1 MWNWDK
7 TQSPSKM
14 KDKFEIKVILK
25 TNFKLCN
32 RALKVLWYTTNNLKY
47 RPLVQLKINWGIIF
61 TVNKKILIN
70 SLWLINKMETLLF
83 KLLINKILI
92 ILIISKRNNWII
104 LKITFRN
111 TKISICSIMKTFWS
125 RTYSKT
131 KIIIRFNLTFIVNR
145 QKLKINIK
153 DKNCQLNQIMEV
165 REIWTDKFRV
175 IKKWIWNFWAQC
187 LGPLRNVNRYVE
199 WFAW

>member
-1 MWNWDK
+1 MIYK
-7 TQSPSKM
+7 L
-14 KDKFEIKVILK
+14 EII
-25 TNFKLCN
+25 TINFKHCN
-32 RALKVLWYTTNNLKY
+32 WALMFLWYPTNNLKSP
-47 RPLVQLKINWGIIF
+47 PLVQLTINWGTIF
-61 TVNKKILIN
+61 TVNKKILVN
-70 SLWLINKMETLLF
+70 TLFLKNKMETLLF
-83 KLLINKILI
+83 KLLINNKIII

-165 REIWTDKFRV
+165 REIWMDKFRAN
-175 IKKWIWNFWAQC
+175 KKWIWYKHKTYKGSIQKNKH
-187 LGPLRNVNRYVE
+187 
-199 WFAW
+199 

>member
-25 TNFKLCN
+25 TNFKHCN

-92 ILIISKRNNWII
+92 ILIISKRNN
-104 LKITFRN
+104 
-111 TKISICSIMKTFWS
+111 
-125 RTYSKT
+125 
-131 KIIIRFNLTFIVNR
+131 
-145 QKLKINIK
+145 
-153 DKNCQLNQIMEV
+153 
-165 REIWTDKFRV
+165 
-175 IKKWIWNFWAQC
+175 
-187 LGPLRNVNRYVE
+187 
-199 WFAW
+199 